1 MGVSTNS
8 HSFYSFILFGTHKH
22 NDTLMSN
29 QILKYLFKKV
39 EQSEQDYFG
48 NHRVEE
54 GIDQPLGM

>member
-1 MGVSTNS
+1 
-8 HSFYSFILFGTHKH
+8 
-22 NDTLMSN
+22 MSN
-29 QILKYLFKKV
+29 QIKYLFKKV